1 MLKPIIA
8 KYGVP
13 GMAAIALQGDRI
25 IAQGVAGVRKA
36 GAPGPITIDDQFHLG
51 SDTKAMTATLIAMLI
66 EEGRLS
72 WSTTIA
78 DVFGDTIKDM
88 NPAWKTVTIEQLL
101 THRAGAPGDLNSGG
115 LWARLLARTGTPAQ
129 QRLQLVEGVLSRPPE
144 FPPGS
149 EYLYSNAGYAIAGA
163 MAEKITGQTWEELLQ
178 VRLFKPLNITT
189 AGFGAPG
196 EIGKIDQPLGHK
208 SSGEPVEPGPRS
220 DNPPAIAPAG
230 AVHMSMPDWAKF
242 IVLHLRGDPA
252 NPNHQATLL
261 SSESFAKLHTPA
273 SGPGKK
279 YACGWGAVQR
289 PWAKGEK
296 AGSRGLALTH
306 AGSNTMWLCVT
317 WLAPEKDFAVLIA
330 CNKGGDNAAKA
341 CDEAA
346 GALLRDFL
354 PRESRPAGQ

>member
-1 MLKPIIA
+1 
-8 KYGVP
+8 
-13 GMAAIALQGDRI
+13 MAAIALQGDRI
-25 IAQGVAGVRKA
+25 IAQGCAGVRKA
-36 GAPGPITIDDQFHLG
+36 GASQPITIDDQFHLG
-51 SDTKAMTATLIAMLI
+51 SDSKAMTATLIAILI
-66 EEGRLS
+66 EEGRLA

-88 NPAWKTVTIEQLL
+88 DPAWKPVTIEQLL
-101 THRAGAPGDLNSGG
+101 THRAGAPGDLSVGG
-115 LWARLLARTGTPAQ
+115 LWSRLLERIGTPAQ

-149 EYLYSNAGYAIAGA
+149 KYLYSNAGYAIAGA
-163 MAEKITGQTWEELLQ
+163 MVEKITGQPWEELIQ
-178 VRLFKPLNITT
+178 VRLFQPLNITT

-196 EIGKIDQPLGHK
+196 EFGKIDQPLGHK
-208 SSGEPVEPGPRS
+208 PSGEPVEPGPRS

-230 AVHMSMPDWAKF
+230 AVHMSVLDWAKF

-252 NPNHQATLL
+252 NPNRQARLL
-261 SSESFAKLHTPA
+261 SAESFTKLHTPA
-273 SGPGKK
+273 PGLEKK
-279 YACGWGAVQR
+279 YACGWGVVQR

-296 AGSRGLALTH
+296 AGSIGLALTH
-306 AGSNTMWLCVT
+306 AGSNTMWFCAT

-330 CNKGGDNAAKA
+330 CNQGGDNAAKA

-354 PRESRPAGQ
+354 LRESKPAGR